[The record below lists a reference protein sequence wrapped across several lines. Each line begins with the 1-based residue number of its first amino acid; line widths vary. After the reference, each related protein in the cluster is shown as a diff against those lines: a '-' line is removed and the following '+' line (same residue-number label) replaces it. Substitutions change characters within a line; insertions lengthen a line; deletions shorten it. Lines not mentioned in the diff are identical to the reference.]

1 VKKINMSMDIHK
13 ILKLLPHRYP
23 ILLVDR
29 VLEVVKGKSIKA
41 LKNVS
46 INEPYFNGHFPHRP
60 VMPGVLMIESLAQA
74 AALLAFESFDIS
86 SQSNNVFYFAGIDG
100 VRFKRPVEPGDQLIL
115 QIEVL
120 RMKAGVMK
128 FKAQAFVADELAVEA
143 ELMCT
148 MRTIQ
153 E

>member
-1 VKKINMSMDIHK
+1 MSMDIHK

-128 FKAQAFVADELAVEA
+128 FKAQGFVADELAVEA

>member
-1 VKKINMSMDIHK
+1 MSMDIHK

>member
-1 VKKINMSMDIHK
+1 MDIHK

>member
-1 VKKINMSMDIHK
+1 MSMDIHK

-128 FKAQAFVADELAVEA
+128 FKAQGFVADELAVES